1 MLRESACWFQDRG
14 EQHGGW
20 HLDVVSLLAVIGE
33 SIIADQ
39 AQVITSSWA
48 CLLPRLIPAPQAF
61 LRAERPR
68 RLPAVP
74 GVTVRNIVGGSQV
87 EELNYFANIIHE
99 VDKLK
104 QHEMHVYTIGLK
116 DGFKDSTKKQHV
128 LPANK
133 LSPPHILSFLSFL
146 ITGGLFTAACT
157 LHDGTAALGI
167 AVLALQSSLGCAAW
181 LWKPVLAVRRKDS
194 KDARGDI
201 VIRTRGGAFVIIR
214 CNEDVARQ
222 LYVGEEIAKYYL
234 PPDLAKIMTGLA
246 TVLLMVSA
254 HFLFCAGIC
263 TEALYSSALYS
274 LEMRVG
280 RCKLRSGRHSS
291 L

>member
-1 MLRESACWFQDRG
+1 MLLESECWFQACG

-87 EELNYFANIIHE
+87 EELNYFANVIHE

-104 QHEMHVYTIGLK
+104 QHQVHVYTIGLK
-116 DGFKDSTKKQHV
+116 KAYKESPEKQHV

-133 LSPPHILSFLSFL
+133 LAPPHILSFLSFL
-146 ITGGLFTAACT
+146 VTWGLFTAACI
-157 LHDGTAALGI
+157 LHDGTAALGV

-181 LWKPVLAVRRKDS
+181 LWNPVLAVRRKDS
-194 KDARGDI
+194 KDARADI
-201 VIRTRGGAFVIIR
+201 AIRTRGGAFVIVR

-234 PPDLAKIMTGLA
+234 PPDLAKLMTGLA

-254 HFLFCAGIC
+254 HLSYAEVY
-263 TEALYSSALYS
+263 T
-274 LEMRVG
+274 
-280 RCKLRSGRHSS
+280 K
-291 L
+291 